1 MTCQVC
7 LSILK
12 TGDLFCSSCGA
23 AVPDHAVARPR
34 APAAAAHGRIAGER
48 KYLTVL
54 CADLQRSTDLISDLD
69 TEGAISRLEPALI
82 PCVRPHLGLH
92 ILCPNSSPK

>member
-12 TGDLFCSSCGA
+12 TGDLFCFSCRA
-23 AVPDHAVARPR
+23 AVPDHAVARLPAR
-34 APAAAAHGRIAGER
+34 ATAVHGRIDGER
-48 KYLTVL
+48 KYLTAL
-54 CADLQRSTDLISDLD
+54 CADLLRSADLISDLD

-82 PCVRPHLGLH
+82 PCVRPHLD
-92 ILCPNSSPK
+92 ILCPNSSLK